1 MGVFIRRIKSRNST
15 CFQIG
20 QKRYGKFVL
29 LKHIGCATVPAE
41 IEALRLKAKAE
52 LGELLFKNQLSLFS
66 GVKILPK
73 AKLLSWQITGYH
85 QVFGA
90 VYDRLGFPRNL
101 LRDLVIGRIVYPKSK
116 TATIRYLRRYLG
128 IILSKDKIYRFLDTL
143 DKDALTRIAFNF
155 VSAKNKGVSL
165 LFYDVTTLHFETE
178 IEDDFRKKGFSKNY
192 RTDVPQI
199 MVGLFVD
206 NEGYPLDFDFFE
218 GSIFEGHTFPVA
230 IKKIVGRHVFTSLT
244 VVADAAML
252 SADNLEFLDSL
263 NINYIV
269 GARLKNL
276 PEAEIAK
283 IHGHDFTK
291 EAIFQIT
298 LKNQQL
304 FIDYSPQRAQ
314 KDAKVRERLVK
325 KLEIKL
331 RKKEQVIRKSK
342 YLRWESQGKIAGI
355 DKKQIEADRKF
366 DGLKGYITNKNNNL
380 GANEVIKQYHNLW
393 KVERAFRMSKS
404 DLKERPIYHRYS
416 SRIKSHLLVCFVSLL
431 VMKETEKILNRKQYS
446 LEKTI
451 EVLGTVGQGKTQ
463 IGNVSLDIESALDQE
478 TQSILQLFT
487 GH

>member
-1 MGVFIRRIKSRNST
+1 MFIRQIKSRKST

-20 QKRYGKFVL
+20 QKKYGKFILV
-29 LKHIGCATVPAE
+29 KHIGCATDPPE
-41 IEALRLKAKAE
+41 IEALRLKAKTE
-52 LGELLFKNQLSLFS
+52 LGELLFKNQLELFS
-66 GVKILPK
+66 AFKKLPK
-73 AKLLSWQITGYH
+73 AKLLSWQITGFH
-85 QVFGA
+85 QVFGT

-143 DKDALTRIAFNF
+143 DKDALTRIAFSF

-178 IEDDFRKKGFSKNY
+178 TEDDFRKKGFSKNH
-192 RTDVPQI
+192 RSDVPQI

-206 NEGYPLDFDFFE
+206 NEGYPFDFDFFE
-218 GSIFEGHTFPVA
+218 GSMFEGHTFPTA
-230 IKKIVGRHVFTSLT
+230 IKKIVAKHVFTSLT

-252 SADNLEFLDSL
+252 SADNLEFLDFL

-276 PEAEIAK
+276 PEAVIEK
-283 IHGHDFTK
+283 IQEFDFTK
-291 EAIFQIT
+291 ETIFQT
-298 LKNQQL
+298 ASGNQQL
-304 FIDYSPQRAQ
+304 FVDYSPQRAQ

-325 KLEIKL
+325 KLEVKL
-331 RKKEQVIRKSK
+331 RKKETVIRKSK
-342 YLRWESQGKIAGI
+342 YLLWEKEGKIAGI
-355 DKKQIEADRKF
+355 DKKQIEADKKF
-366 DGLKGYITNKNNNL
+366 DGLKGYVANKSNNL
-380 GANEVIKQYHNLW
+380 GAEEIIKQYHNLW
-393 KVERAFRMSKS
+393 KVEKAFRMSKS

-416 SRIKSHLLVCFVSLL
+416 SRIKSHLLLCFVSLL

-451 EVLGTVGQGKTQ
+451 EILGTVGQGKTR
-463 IGNVSLDIESALDQE
+463 IGDICLDIESELDQE
-478 TQSILQLFT
+478 TQSIIQLFM

>member
-1 MGVFIRRIKSRNST
+1 MFIRQIKSRKST

-29 LKHIGCATVPAE
+29 VKHIGCATNPAE
-41 IEALRLKAKAE
+41 IEALKLKAKAE
-52 LGELLFKNQLSLFS
+52 LGELLFKNQLELFS
-66 GVKILPK
+66 DVKILPK
-73 AKLLSWQITGYH
+73 AKLLTWHITGFH
-85 QVFGA
+85 QVFGT

-116 TATIRYLRRYLG
+116 TATIRYLKRYLG
-128 IILSKDKIYRFLDTL
+128 IILSKDKIYRFLDTF
-143 DKDALTRIAFNF
+143 DKDALTRIAFSF

-165 LFYDVTTLHFETE
+165 LFYDVTTLHFETDV
-178 IEDDFRKKGFSKNY
+178 EDDFRRKGFSKNH

-206 NEGYPLDFDFFE
+206 NQGYPFDFDFFE
-218 GSIFEGHTFPVA
+218 GSIFEGHTFPTAV
-230 IKKIVGRHVFTSLT
+230 KKIVAKYAFTSLT
-244 VVADAAML
+244 IVADAAML
-252 SADNLEFLDSL
+252 SSDNLDFLDSI

-276 PEAEIAK
+276 PESLIEK
-283 IHGHDFTK
+283 IHNHDFTK
-291 EAIFQIT
+291 EPIFQIS

-304 FIDYSPQRAQ
+304 FVDYSPQRAQ

-331 RKKEQVIRKSK
+331 TRKETVVRKSK
-342 YLRWESQGKIAGI
+342 YLLWKKQGEIAGI
-355 DKKQIEADRKF
+355 DKKQIEADKKF

-380 GANEVIKQYHNLW
+380 DPNEIIKQYHNLW
-393 KVERAFRMSKS
+393 RVEKAFRMSKS

-431 VMKETEKILNRKQYS
+431 VMRETEKILSKKQYS

-451 EVLGTVGQGKTQ
+451 EILGTVGQGKTR
-463 IGNVSLDIESALDQE
+463 IGDTCLDIESELDQE
-478 TQSILQLFT
+478 TQSIIQLFT